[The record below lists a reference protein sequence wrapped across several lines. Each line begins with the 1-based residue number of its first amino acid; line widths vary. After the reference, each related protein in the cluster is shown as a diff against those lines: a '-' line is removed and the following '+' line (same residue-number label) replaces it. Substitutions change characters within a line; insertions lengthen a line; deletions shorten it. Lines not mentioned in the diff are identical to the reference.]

1 VKANPVQSNVQQH
14 IKHNFITNVV
24 DGGFFG
30 WGLGFASFVTVIPLF
45 MSQLTDSA
53 VLIGLVVALHNFGWQ
68 LPQVFV
74 SGWVTRLNRYKP
86 MVMRITLHER
96 WPFFALAGV
105 ALLSSVINT
114 QWAAILA
121 VLVIAIHAFSAGLA
135 APAWQS
141 MIAKVIPQDRIGTFF
156 GSQSGAANTM
166 SAIGAIVAGL
176 ILVSLPA
183 PYNFALSFSLTGLLM
198 MISMWFLGRTREPE
212 HEVRP
217 ESVTA
222 AFAWKPLLRIL
233 QRDTNFRWYLIVR
246 SLSNFVWMAINFYT
260 VYAVGRF
267 GLDTQTVGFLPALFL
282 ISQGVAAPV
291 LGWLGDRIGHR
302 LVYAGGVL
310 VMVISALLAMT
321 AQQLPL
327 FFVAYILAGASN
339 AAYWS
344 VGIALSLEFA
354 RPEEKP
360 LYVGLINTG
369 MAPFLLISSLIG
381 GALADNFGYPAAFG
395 FAAIMGLITIGVTL
409 FLVRDPKP
417 LPNPITQTQPLP
429 AVGD

>member
-1 VKANPVQSNVQQH
+1 MKANTVQSSMQQH
-14 IKHNFITNVV
+14 VKHNFITNVV

-68 LPQVFV
+68 LPQVFI
-74 SGWVTRLNRYKP
+74 SGLVTRLTRYKP
-86 MVMRITLHER
+86 MVMRLTLHER
-96 WPFFALAGV
+96 WPFFGLAVV
-105 ALLSSVINT
+105 ALLATSIDIN
-114 QWAAILA
+114 WAAVLA
-121 VLVIAIHAFSAGLA
+121 VIFIGIHAFSAGLA

-141 MIAKVIPQDRIGTFF
+141 MIAKVIPQERIGTFF

-166 SAIGAIVAGL
+166 SALGALVAGL
-176 ILVSLPA
+176 ILVALPA
-183 PYNFALSFSLTGLLM
+183 PYNFALSFSITGVLM
-198 MISMWFLGRTREPE
+198 FISMWFLGRTCEQE

-217 ESVTA
+217 ETVTA
-222 AFAWKPLLRIL
+222 AFAWKPILRIL

-260 VYAVGRF
+260 VYAVDRF
-267 GLDTQTVGFLPALFL
+267 GLDARTVGFLPALFL
-282 ISQGVAAPV
+282 ISQGMSAPL

-310 VMVISALLAMT
+310 LMVISAFLAMT
-321 AQQLPL
+321 AQALPL
-327 FFVAYILAGASN
+327 FFLAYILAGASN
-339 AAYWS
+339 AGYWS
-344 VGIALSLEFA
+344 VGISLSLEFA

-360 LYVGLINTG
+360 LYVGLINTA

-381 GALADNFGYPAAFG
+381 GALADSYGYPAAFG
-395 FAAIMGLITIGVTL
+395 FAAICGLITVAVTL
-409 FLVRDPKP
+409 FLVRD
-417 LPNPITQTQPLP
+417 PNPITQTQPLP